1 MRIFGLTG
9 PTGAG
14 KGAVSSLLASRGIPT
29 VNADAVYHA
38 LLAQGGPMTD
48 ELAASFGTDVLDG
61 NGRIDRK
68 RLGGTVFGKDNT
80 PELLKLLNSITH
92 KYVVAA
98 IKKQLNTWK
107 KDGVTAAVID
117 APQLFEAGLEQECE
131 AVFCVLAD
139 RDVRLARIMAR
150 DGITKEA
157 ALHRIEAQ
165 HTDDFFL
172 SRCHFILENNG
183 DLQALSVRVNAIF
196 EALQL

>member
-1 MRIFGLTG
+1 MLNPKEVIAFKTDTVWGFGCN
-9 PTGAG
+9 PDD
-14 KGAVSSLLASRGIPT
+14 KIAVEKI
-29 VNADAVYHA
+29 Y
-38 LLAQGGPMTD
+38 
-48 ELAASFGTDVLDG
+48 E
-61 NGRIDRK
+61 
-68 RLGGTVFGKDNT
+68 
-80 PELLKLLNSITH
+80 
-92 KYVVAA
+92 
-98 IKKQLNTWK
+98 IKKRDSK
-107 KDGVTAAVID
+107 KPLILMSDNFKHLKKYTLESIL
-117 APQLFEAGLEQECE
+117 APLFKLFEAGLEQECE